1 MQKIFIMLIIVFFRK
16 NHSEILDPFPRPI
29 KEEVMI
35 AKQLPI

>member
-1 MQKIFIMLIIVFFRK
+1 MRLILFVITLLFLRK

-35 AKQLPI
+35 AKELPN